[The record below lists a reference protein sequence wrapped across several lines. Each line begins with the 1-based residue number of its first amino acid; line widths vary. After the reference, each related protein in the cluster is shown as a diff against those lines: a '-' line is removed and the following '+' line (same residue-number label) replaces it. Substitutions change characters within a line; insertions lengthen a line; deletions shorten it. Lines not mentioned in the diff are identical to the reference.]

1 MGKEQITKKEFM
13 KELKEIENLRRKYK
27 LSSVEVL
34 ILRVGLILKYN
45 KFDYVKY
52 KEVLKRQGKKR
63 NQIKLTDLW

>member
-63 NQIKLTDLW
+63 NQIKFTD